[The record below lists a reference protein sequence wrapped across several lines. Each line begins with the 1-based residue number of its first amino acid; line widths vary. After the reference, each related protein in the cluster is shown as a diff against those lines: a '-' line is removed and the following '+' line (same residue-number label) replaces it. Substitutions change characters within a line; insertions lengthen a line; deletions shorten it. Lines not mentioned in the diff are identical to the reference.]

1 MSCSACFRGA
11 NLQPMSYF
19 SCCRRANLQIMS
31 CFSCFR
37 RENLLLI
44 LCFSSCRRATLQLVS
59 CFSCCKRANRQ
70 IMSCFSCFRGAN
82 LKNKHIFVNLPVL
95 FYCWQINQRVPNGI
109 TERHPVC
116 DGVNCGAVSV
126 TIGVTPGHQNQN
138 WAPTDV
144 EACHHTEDGFDCLF
158 LRCKVFHRRHSRCAR
173 QSSQFLGSFVNNM

>member
-1 MSCSACFRGA
+1 MLACFLSLGRKDVW
-11 NLQPMSYF
+11 NEY
-19 SCCRRANLQIMS
+19 
-31 CFSCFR
+31 
-37 RENLLLI
+37 
-44 LCFSSCRRATLQLVS
+44 
-59 CFSCCKRANRQ
+59 
-70 IMSCFSCFRGAN
+70 
-82 LKNKHIFVNLPVL
+82 IFEDLAVL
-95 FYCWQINQRVPNGI
+95 SHGWQINQRVPNGI